1 MYINPESLL
10 TAAKDMAAATD
21 LRKNKNIGASNDML
35 CFCFM
40 QQALYRINFSLYKKY
55 RFKIN
60 STSLLRKEKP
70 QFRMHNLD

>member
-1 MYINPESLL
+1 LYNTYINPESLL

-40 QQALYRINFSLYKKY
+40 QQALYRINFSY
-55 RFKIN
+55 
-60 STSLLRKEKP
+60 EGE
-70 QFRMHNLD
+70 